1 MRFIRWTSLALFSA
15 VLIAGSPAIAQ
26 YWSEEESQDC
36 IDAKDE
42 AQSAADDLSWAAQ
55 RLQQCAD
62 SQNFDDDCS
71 SEFYQVQ
78 NSHSDYESAAS
89 EVSYACE

>member
-1 MRFIRWTSLALFSA
+1 MRFIRWISLALIAA

-42 AQSAADDLSWAAQ
+42 AQSSAGDLSWAAQ
-55 RLQQCAD
+55 RLQRCAESED
-62 SQNFDDDCS
+62 FDDDCS
-71 SEFYQVQ
+71 FEFRQVR
-78 NSHSDYESAAS
+78 NAHSDYESAAS
-89 EVSYACE
+89 DVSYACE